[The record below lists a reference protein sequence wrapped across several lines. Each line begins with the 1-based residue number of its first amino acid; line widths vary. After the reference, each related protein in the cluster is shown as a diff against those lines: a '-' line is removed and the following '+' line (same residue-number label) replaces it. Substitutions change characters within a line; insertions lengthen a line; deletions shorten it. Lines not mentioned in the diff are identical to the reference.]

1 MFGKKKST
9 SDKKDSKKESKKS
22 DKKKTKK
29 KKLTKEEKKKL
40 KERKERRKKREKMFK
55 GQDGFFSEK
64 GYVEYEGYVHLGK
77 DGRYMS
83 VFDVLIQY
91 GTHNPE
97 KIGWLTDLIPSQ
109 PIVNGDI
116 YFAFRERR
124 MGKNE
129 ENTTFAKTINARAV
143 TMQNEKASKDFREES
158 KKELELRDINLVR
171 DLSKDEGIIDNDITL
186 VVKADTP
193 EKLEKTIGE
202 LKQNYKDDGIKGI
215 ILVRKTT
222 KQMKSLKGMFHTISA
237 DAWHGADMESVDASK
252 LFLPSS
258 GFADEFGTFI
268 GEDVHSFLVN
278 NPTIIDFSGV
288 RNAVI
293 HTGHVAGRAS
303 LGGIAG
309 DAMIANFGSAWA
321 HIIAE
326 DNYLVGGHR
335 NHYINLIPF
344 EYQAENAKVFDMN
357 KYSINALE
365 TYGHKATVM
374 EDANNNFAKVTEIIM
389 MLLDNQEPDPK
400 TRTTLQNRLVDWM
413 INRAGGQGMYTSD
426 PQKEPTRA
434 WRILA
439 TTNHE
444 NYPTIQDFITELQSL
459 VQEEEKKGEQARGR
473 AEMLLNA
480 VRTAARTYPSVFS
493 EKTNIPDTLTA
504 DDRNI
509 YYDLS
514 HVTQDRVVKGAMFLN
529 TLAYVVNRAHE
540 GDMIIVTGIDS
551 IKINP
556 KVLRNYRDVMD
567 RSGVGLITTFEERE
581 DEDMNVK
588 TLNDFIHPL
597 STQDIVVIGGITPKS
612 LDWLNYSWNRS
623 LPETVINDL
632 KQNMDGRYYLYRAK
646 DYCSAVVDSH
656 LIL

>member
-1 MFGKKKST
+1 MFGKKK
-9 SDKKDSKKESKKS
+9 DKKDDKS
-22 DKKKTKK
+22 KKTKK
-29 KKLTKEEKKKL
+29 KKLTRAEKKKI
-40 KERKERRKKREKMFK
+40 KERKARRKKREQLFK
-55 GQDGFFSEK
+55 GQKGFFSDK
-64 GYVEYEGYVHLGK
+64 GYVEYEGYVHLGL
-77 DGRYMS
+77 DGRYIS
-83 VFDVLIQY
+83 VFDVLIQF

-97 KIGWLTDLIPSQ
+97 KIGWLTDLIPSDKIQ
-109 PIVNGDI
+109 SGDI
-116 YFAFRERR
+116 YFAFREKR

-129 ENTTFAKTINARAV
+129 ENTIFSKKINSRMV
-143 TMQNEKASKDFREES
+143 TMANEKASSDYREES
-158 KKELELRDINLVR
+158 KKQMEFEDNRLIKE
-171 DLSKDEGIIDNDITL
+171 LSKDEGIIDNDILL

-193 EKLEKTIGE
+193 EKLEETINQ
-202 LKQNYKDDGIKGI
+202 LKQKYKDDGIKGI
-215 ILVRKTT
+215 ELIRKTT
-222 KQMKSLKGMFHTISA
+222 EQMKSLKGMFHTISA

-293 HTGHVAGRAS
+293 HTGHIKGTAS
-303 LGGIAG
+303 LGGMAG
-309 DAMIANFGSAWA
+309 AVPGIENFGSAWA
-321 HIIAE
+321 HVIAE
-326 DNYLVGGHR
+326 DNYLVEGHR
-335 NHYINLIPF
+335 NHYINLLPF
-344 EYQAENAKVFDMN
+344 DYQAPNSKVFDMN

-365 TYGHKATVM
+365 TYGHRETVM

-529 TLAYVVNRAHE
+529 TLAYVVNRAHP
-540 GDMIIVTGIDS
+540 GDMIIVTGIDN

-567 RSGVGLITTFEERE
+567 RTGIGLITTFEERE
-581 DEDMNVK
+581 DDDMNVK

-597 STQDIVVIGGITPKS
+597 STQDVVVLGGITPKS
-612 LDWLNYSWNRS
+612 LEWLNYSWNRS
-623 LPETVINDL
+623 LPQTVKDDL
-632 KQNMDGRYYLYRAK
+632 SENMDGRYYLYRAK

>member
-1 MFGKKKST
+1 MFRKKSNK
-9 SDKKDSKKESKKS
+9 DRKQKHKKQ
-22 DKKKTKK
+22 KK
-29 KKLTKEEKKKL
+29 KKLTRAEKKKL
-40 KERKERRKKREKMFK
+40 KERKARRKQREKMFK
-55 GQDGFFSEK
+55 GQSGFLSDK

-77 DGRYMS
+77 DGKYMS

-109 PIVNGDI
+109 PIINGDI
-116 YFAFRERR
+116 YFAFREKR

-143 TMQNEKASKDFREES
+143 TMMNDNSSKDVREDS
-158 KKELELRDINLVR
+158 KKEMELTDIKLTK

-186 VVKADTP
+186 IIKADTP
-193 EKLEKTIGE
+193 EKLEKTIQE

-222 KQMKSLKGMFHTISA
+222 QQMKSIKGIFHTIYA
-237 DAWHGADMESVDASK
+237 DAWHGSDIESVDASK

-258 GFADEFGTFI
+258 GFADEFGTFV

-278 NPTIIDFSGV
+278 NPTIIDFSNV
-288 RNAVI
+288 RHAVI
-293 HTGHVAGRAS
+293 HTGHINGRAS
-303 LGGIAG
+303 LGGLAG
-309 DAMIANFGSAWA
+309 TKMIPNFGSAWA
-321 HIIAE
+321 HVIAE
-326 DNYLVGGHR
+326 DNYLVNGKR

-344 EYQAENAKVFDMN
+344 EYQAPNAKVFDMN

-365 TYGHKATVM
+365 TYGHKSTVM

-413 INRAGGQGMYTSD
+413 IYRAGGQGMYTTD

-439 TTNHE
+439 TNNHE
-444 NYPTIQDFITELQSL
+444 NYPTIQDFITELQSM
-459 VQEEEKKGEQARGR
+459 VQEEDQKGEQARGR

-493 EKTNIPDTLTA
+493 EKTNIPDTLTKE
-504 DDRNI
+504 DRNI

-514 HVTQDRVVKGAMFLN
+514 HVTQDPVVKGAMFLN
-529 TLAYVVNRAHE
+529 TLAYVVNRAQA
-540 GDMIIVTGIDS
+540 GDLIIVNGIDS

-556 KVLRNYRDVMD
+556 KILRNYRDVMD
-567 RSGVGLITTFEERE
+567 RAGIGLITTFEERE

-597 STQDIVVIGGITPKS
+597 STQDVVVVGGVTPKS
-612 LDWLNYSWNRS
+612 LDWLNYSWNRD
-623 LPETVINDL
+623 LPSTVQNDL
-632 KQNMDGRYYLYRAK
+632 QQNMDGRFYLYRAQ
-646 DYCSAVVDSH
+646 DYCSAVIDSH